1 MFTFLTRL
9 KSEFIPNNILDIGAE
24 KGTWTLG
31 ALKIFG
37 NSNYTLI
44 EPIEYTELNKF
55 KNNGNKYKVIHT
67 ILNDYDGEVD
77 WYEMKNTGDSI
88 KKERTYHFNKCIPFK
103 KECTKMDILFKNE
116 KYDLIK
122 IDVQG
127 AEINV
132 LEGGKEMIKNT
143 SFIIME
149 MPFLGQYNENTP
161 NFLSHIQKMDEL
173 GFIPYDIISE
183 HRHKNTLLF
192 QVDLCFIN
200 KNHPLNRKFQNEIDM
215 MGKV

>member
-1 MFTFLTRL
+1 MITFLTRL

-37 NSNYTLI
+37 HSNYTLI

-55 KNNGNKYKVIHT
+55 KNNGNRYKVIHT

-103 KECTKMDILFKNE
+103 KECTKLDTLFKNE

-200 KNHPLNRKFQNEIDM
+200 KNHPLNHKFQNEIDM